1 MDSKQYFEE
10 YTKAF
15 VGSKTMSSQ
24 CFSFENLVLPENCY
38 RNHYYPECYIET
50 MNRAEMLE
58 FIKSVYGDQSDK
70 TLTVRKFSARI
81 ENLKTHI
88 ENIKNQLQ
96 KQTAETVQL
105 VAQFSIHVDLNQS
118 DIAIQRAIIEKL
130 IEKLRENNRENMELS
145 AKISALNTVIFELYG
160 STSWRITAPLR
171 FLSRIMQK
179 AK

>member
-1 MDSKQYFEE
+1 MDPKQYFEE

-24 CFSFENLVLPENCY
+24 NFSFENLVLPENCY

-81 ENLKTHI
+81 EN
-88 ENIKNQLQ
+88 IKNQLQ

-118 DIAIQRAIIEKL
+118 DIAIQRAIMEKL